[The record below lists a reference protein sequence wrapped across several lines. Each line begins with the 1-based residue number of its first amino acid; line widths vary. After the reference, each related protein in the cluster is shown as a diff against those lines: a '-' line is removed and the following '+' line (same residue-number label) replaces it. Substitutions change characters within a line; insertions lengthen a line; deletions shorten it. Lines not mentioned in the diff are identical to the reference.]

1 MRKIKNL
8 VRRLIG
14 LNNETD
20 YYSQAGED
28 AILSNIFNYVLP
40 TDRGFYVDVGAYHPF
55 KHSNTYLLY
64 RAGWRGINI
73 DPRPGSKALFDKHR
87 PGDTNLELGVAAE
100 EGKMTYYMIDE
111 GSTMNSFSKENLE
124 ALEMFDKVTEKIE
137 IPVRKL
143 SSILT
148 EYREQA
154 EVDYLNIDAEGYE
167 LEILGELTNSA
178 IKPSVVSVEQN
189 GPLTLSDVLASE
201 TEAFFLSLAIH
212 RSQRI

>member
-1 MRKIKNL
+1 
-8 VRRLIG
+8 
-14 LNNETD
+14 
-20 YYSQAGED
+20 
-28 AILSNIFNYVLP
+28 
-40 TDRGFYVDVGAYHPF
+40 
-55 KHSNTYLLY
+55 
-64 RAGWRGINI
+64 
-73 DPRPGSKALFDKHR
+73 
-87 PGDTNLELGVAAE
+87 LGVAAE

-201 TEAFFLSLAIH
+201 TEAFFSKLGYTPIAKNLILPRVSTVFYVRNDLIE
-212 RSQRI
+212 SFV

>member
-87 PGDTNLELGVAAE
+87 P
-100 EGKMTYYMIDE
+100 
-111 GSTMNSFSKENLE
+111 
-124 ALEMFDKVTEKIE
+124 E
-137 IPVRKL
+137 IQT
-143 SSILT
+143 SSWAW
-148 EYREQA
+148 RPKK
-154 EVDYLNIDAEGYE
+154 G
-167 LEILGELTNSA
+167 
-178 IKPSVVSVEQN
+178 
-189 GPLTLSDVLASE
+189 
-201 TEAFFLSLAIH
+201 
-212 RSQRI
+212 R